1 MADLAKWPELE
12 RMENLLDPE
21 GAAIAP
27 VEIRF
32 AVKPDPGEKW
42 GEDLAAEC
50 TVGGQPAPSPGATL
64 SFREWEKDP
73 DPTYYCYALA
83 RNVREG
89 DKVTL
94 KLRGGKDKATT
105 VWEKEFQVSAEGD
118 TLALK

>member
-12 RMENLLDPE
+12 RMENPLDPA

-32 AVKPDPGEKW
+32 AVKPDPGEEW
-42 GEDLAAEC
+42 GGDLAAEC
-50 TVGGQPAPSPGATL
+50 TVGGRPAPSPGAAL

-105 VWEKEFQVSAEGD
+105 VWEKEFQVSAEGG
-118 TLALK
+118 ALELK